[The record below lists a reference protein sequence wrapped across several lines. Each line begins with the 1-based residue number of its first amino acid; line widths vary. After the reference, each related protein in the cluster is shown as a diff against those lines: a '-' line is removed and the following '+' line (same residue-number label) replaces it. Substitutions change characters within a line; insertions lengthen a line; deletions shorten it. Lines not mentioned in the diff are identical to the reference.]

1 MLENQ
6 DKRQA
11 ERIGLNSLRD
21 FYLDKWQGKVVTGIE
36 EANKF
41 VSFMA
46 NNLSER
52 KNIKKLKAGD
62 FFVAFVKD
70 YKIGE
75 QINADFPHLKEISFR
90 IIPVEMDLGLIYFYI
105 DRDKGYTKSTYIA
118 AELAGLNKLL
128 RDADFN
134 KDFVR
139 SWMECRI
146 PDRLICI
153 EEVNLV
159 LNDSI
164 LTEAFLCYSPH
175 FNRKD
180 YENWK
185 NEFKIELKIRKGH
198 RYLISRVVK
207 SVVSISKRKTSKKR
221 EG

>member
-41 VSFMA
+41 VSFTA

-52 KNIKKLKAGD
+52 SILKKLKAGG

-75 QINADFPHLKEISFR
+75 QINVDFPHLKEISFR

-105 DRDKGYTKSTYIA
+105 DRDKGHAKSTYIA
-118 AELAGLNKLL
+118 AELTGLNKLL
-128 RDADFN
+128 LDADFN

-164 LTEAFLCYSPH
+164 LTEAYYRDWETD
-175 FNRKD
+175 RKSTRL
-180 YENWK
+180 NSSHSAK
-185 NEFKIELKIRKGH
+185 
-198 RYLISRVVK
+198 SRMP
-207 SVVSISKRKTSKKR
+207 SSA
-221 EG
+221 

>member
-1 MLENQ
+1 MLETQ

-36 EANKF
+36 EANKY
-41 VSFMA
+41 VSFTA

-52 KNIKKLKAGD
+52 SILKKLKAGE

-75 QINADFPHLKEISFR
+75 QIKSEFAHLKEISFR
-90 IIPVEMDLGLIYFYI
+90 IIPVEMDLGLVYFYI
-105 DRDKGYTKSTYIA
+105 DRDKGNAKSTYIA

-128 RDADFN
+128 REAGFN
-134 KDFVR
+134 QEFVR
-139 SWMECRI
+139 AWMECRI
-146 PDRLICI
+146 ADRLICI

-159 LNDSI
+159 LNDPN

-198 RYLISRVVK
+198 RYLISRVVNPLAFLLK
-207 SVVSISKRKTSKKR
+207 CRVY
-221 EG
+221 